1 MNKQRG
7 FTLLELVIALA
18 IFALL
23 GLASWRMFD
32 TTVRAQQGVAS
43 HEQSLRRLQ
52 RVLSVIERDAL
63 QVASSVIVLGP
74 TTLQLV
80 RSNWRNP
87 HDLPRSGR
95 QQVIYRLE
103 GRVLW
108 RESQGLE
115 SATVQRQKLLDDVD
129 AFSWRLFG
137 HETGWSAV
145 WPVGRDAALNP
156 PKALEV
162 VLSSGRFERVRRV
175 WPLPQG
181 HP

>member
-32 TTVRAQQGVAS
+32 ATVRAQQGVAS

-52 RVLSVIERDAL
+52 RVLGVIERDAL

-87 HDLPRSGR
+87 HDLPRSER
-95 QQVIYRLE
+95 QHVLYRVE
-103 GRVLW
+103 NRVLW
-108 RESQGLE
+108 RESRGPE
-115 SATVQRQKLLDDVD
+115 SSTVERQKLLDEVD
-129 AFSWRLFG
+129 ELNWRLYDR
-137 HETGWSAV
+137 EIGWSGV
-145 WPVGRDAALNP
+145 WPVGRGAATTP
-156 PKALEV
+156 PQALEV

-175 WPLPQG
+175 WLLPQG

>member
-1 MNKQRG
+1 MSNQRG

-23 GLASWRMFD
+23 GLASWRLFD
-32 TTVRAQQGVAS
+32 TTVRAQQAVAS

-52 RVLSVIERDAL
+52 RALGVIERDAL
-63 QVASSVIVLGP
+63 QVASSVIVLSP
-74 TTLQLV
+74 TALQLV

-95 QQVIYRLE
+95 QHVLYRVE
-103 GRVLW
+103 NRALW
-108 RESQGLE
+108 RESRGLE
-115 SATVQRQKLLDDVD
+115 SPTVERQKLLDDVD
-129 AFSWRLFG
+129 EFNWRLFDP
-137 HETGWSAV
+137 ETGWSAA
-145 WPVGRDAALNP
+145 WPVGRGAAAMP
-156 PKALEV
+156 PHALEV
-162 VLSSGRFERVRRV
+162 VLSSGRFKQIRRV